1 MAIPPTITNID
12 GYAEAM
18 RR

>member
-18 RR
+18 RQ